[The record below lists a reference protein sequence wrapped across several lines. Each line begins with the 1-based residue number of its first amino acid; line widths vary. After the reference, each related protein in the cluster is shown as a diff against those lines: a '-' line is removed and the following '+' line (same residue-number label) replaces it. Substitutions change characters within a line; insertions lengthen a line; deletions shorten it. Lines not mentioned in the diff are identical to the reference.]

1 MLIAAAALTVFLAVS
16 TILPFLP
23 LAHGIVR
30 VGDFPRQ
37 QLLATALVVVAASLL
52 LGGEGTG
59 WRVIQ
64 IVLLVVALVQAWF
77 ILPFTP
83 IWRRQSADFDPATDK
98 GEELKLLA
106 CNVKMSNDRFSELE
120 GEIRRQDPDMS
131 C

>member
-1 MLIAAAALTVFLAVS
+1 MLIAASALTVFLAVS

-37 QLLATALVVVAASLL
+37 QSLATALFVVAASLL
-52 LGGEGTG
+52 LGAEGAA

-64 IVLLVVALVQAWF
+64 IVLLAVALVQLWF
-77 ILPFTP
+77 VLPFTP

-98 GEELKLLA
+98 GEALKLLA
-106 CNVKMSNDRFSELE
+106 SNVKMSNDRSASWKAKSEN
-120 GEIRRQDPDMS
+120 GIPTSS